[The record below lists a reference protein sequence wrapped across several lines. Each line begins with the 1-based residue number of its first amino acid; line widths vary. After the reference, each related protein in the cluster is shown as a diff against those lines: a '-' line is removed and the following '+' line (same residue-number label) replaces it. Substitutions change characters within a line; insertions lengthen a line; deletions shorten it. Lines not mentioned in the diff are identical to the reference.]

1 MCHMFDTLNDK
12 FVDRMRDSL
21 AVEMLATNGQ
31 QLDKDRIE
39 QVNFKG
45 PARKLRATL
54 TLDDDSTH
62 VLPRTYTLL
71 DVIRMA
77 IGRPTSSK

>member
-1 MCHMFDTLNDK
+1 MFDTLNDK

-21 AVEMLATNGQ
+21 AVEMLDLTGQ

-54 TLDDDSTH
+54 TLDDGSTH
-62 VLPRTYTLL
+62 VLPRTYTLM
-71 DVIRMA
+71 DVLRM
-77 IGRPTSSK
+77 IVGRSARQE